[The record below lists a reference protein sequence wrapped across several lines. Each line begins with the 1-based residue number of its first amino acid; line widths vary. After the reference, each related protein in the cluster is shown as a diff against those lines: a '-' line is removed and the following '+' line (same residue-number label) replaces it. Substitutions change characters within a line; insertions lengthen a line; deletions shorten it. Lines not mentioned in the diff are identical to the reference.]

1 LRKVCR
7 SRLTLNFLALMGW
20 NLKRKLV
27 KAEMGRN
34 QEQGRKLIT
43 LNQALRGGSSS
54 VEAHPR
60 ARR

>member
-1 LRKVCR
+1 
-7 SRLTLNFLALMGW
+7 MGW